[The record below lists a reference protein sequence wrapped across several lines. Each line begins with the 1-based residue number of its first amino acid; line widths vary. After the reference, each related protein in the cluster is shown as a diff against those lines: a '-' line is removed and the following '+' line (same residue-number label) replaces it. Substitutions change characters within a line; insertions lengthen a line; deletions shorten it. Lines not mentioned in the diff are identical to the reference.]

1 MTKQAYI
8 RDKPHLNIGTMGHVD
23 HGKTTLT
30 AAITKVLADRGTGSY
45 VPFGQIDR
53 APEEAARGITI
64 NIAHV
69 EYETATRHYAH
80 VDMPGHADYVKNM
93 ITGAAQVDGAVLV
106 VSALDGV
113 MPQTREH
120 VVLARQV
127 GVSHIVVALNKAD
140 AADEEIAELVEL
152 EVRELLSA
160 YGYPGDE
167 VPVVRVSGLA
177 ALAGEERW
185 VASVLDLLDAIDALR
200 AGARAVRRRAVPAW
214 RWRTSLTI
222 TGRGT
227 VVTGAIERGQVRVG
241 DPVELIGLGAAV
253 QVRRHRAWRRSARR
267 WTRAQAGDNAAL
279 LLRGVGRHQV
289 RRGQVLAAPGSVR
302 AHQRFT
308 ATLHLLSAAEGGRR
322 TPVRSGYS
330 PQFYVRT
337 TDVSGVLDFDGAG
350 GAGRRG
356 RARARRCR
364 SPSRSASRSRSTSA
378 RPSRSA
384 RAAAPSARARSPRCS
399 TERAGA
405 GLPGPAPAACADSAR
420 DSGAVSRTGGSRRRR
435 RPR

>member
-1 MTKQAYI
+1 MTKQAYV

-64 NIAHV
+64 NITHV

-93 ITGAAQVDGAVLV
+93 ITGAAQVDGALLV

-120 VVLARQV
+120 VVLARQL
-127 GVSHIVVALNKAD
+127 GVSHVVVALNKAD

-152 EVRELLSA
+152 EVRELLST
-160 YGYPGDE
+160 YGYPGEE

-177 ALAGEERW
+177 ALAGEQRW
-185 VASVLDLLDAIDALR
+185 VRSVLALLDAVDAYVPVPERYVDAPFLM
-200 AGARAVRRRAVPAW
+200 AVEN
-214 RWRTSLTI
+214 SLTI

-241 DPVELIGLGAAV
+241 DPVELIGLGAPTKSV
-253 QVRRHRAWRRSARR
+253 VTSVE
-267 WTRAQAGDNAAL
+267 TFGKTMDSAQAGDNAAL

-289 RRGQVLAAPGSVR
+289 RRGQVLAAPDSVR
-302 AHQRFT
+302 AHQRFA
-308 ATLHLLSAAEGGRR
+308 ATLHLLSPAEGGRR

-337 TDVSGVLDFDGAG
+337 TDVSGVLNLG
-350 GAGRRG
+350 
-356 RARARRCR
+356 
-364 SPSRSASRSRSTSA
+364 SP
-378 RPSRSA
+378 
-384 RAAAPSARARSPRCS
+384 
-399 TERAGA
+399 
-405 GLPGPAPAACADSAR
+405 ADSA
-420 DSGAVSRTGGSRRRR
+420 GAVGPTDAVPGETVQVTVALGKPVALDAGQTFAIREGGRTVGAGTVTALLD
-435 RPR
+435 

>member
-30 AAITKVLADRGTGSY
+30 AAITKVLADRGMSSY

-93 ITGAAQVDGAVLV
+93 ITGAAQLDGAILV

-127 GVSHIVVALNKAD
+127 GVSRVVVALNKAD

-152 EVRELLSA
+152 EIRDLLSA
-160 YGYPGDE
+160 YGYPGEE

-177 ALAGEERW
+177 ALAGQERW
-185 VASVLDLLDAIDALR
+185 VASILDLLDAIDTCVPVPERYVDAPFLM
-200 AGARAVRRRAVPAW
+200 AVEN
-214 RWRTSLTI
+214 SLTI

-227 VVTGAIERGQVRVG
+227 VVTGAIEQGQVRIG
-241 DPVELIGLGAAV
+241 DPVELIGLGATV
-253 QVRRHRAWRRSARR
+253 NSIVTSVE
-267 WTRAQAGDNAAL
+267 TFGKTMDSAQAGDSAAL

-289 RRGQVLAAPGSVR
+289 RRGQVLAAPGSLR
-302 AHQRFT
+302 AHQCFT

-337 TDVSGVLDFDGAG
+337 TDVSGVLDLGGVSGSGGTAAVASAVPGQTVQVTVALGKPVALGVGQTFAIREGGRTVGAG
-350 GAGRRG
+350 
-356 RARARRCR
+356 
-364 SPSRSASRSRSTSA
+364 TV
-378 RPSRSA
+378 
-384 RAAAPSARARSPRCS
+384 
-399 TERAGA
+399 TV
-405 GLPGPAPAACADSAR
+405 LFD
-420 DSGAVSRTGGSRRRR
+420 
-435 RPR
+435 